1 MKFAPFS
8 FLFFSRTCGRAVCHS
23 ILQKKI
29 KDEEKT
35 TKYTDFKGYRLV
47 GAKIKMTLTMTSTET
62 EHLLGR
68 SKELG
73 KSEDQNCVKQY
84 RL

>member
-29 KDEEKT
+29 KDAEKT

-47 GAKIKMTLTMTSTET
+47 GAKIKMTLTITSTET

-73 KSEDQNCVKQY
+73 KT
-84 RL
+84 RIA

>member
-73 KSEDQNCVKQY
+73 KT
-84 RL
+84 RIA